1 MALDNDIVNSF
12 LLIEKRTKGW
22 RRDASLDFMENY
34 PYEVVFGLIE
44 IDFQKIFF
52 AFMVFGATENNGQSK
67 KQFLIG
73 RKIKAFIVKIGLG
86 FHFS

>member
-52 AFMVFGATENNGQSK
+52 AFMVFGAMENNGHQK
-67 KQFLIG
+67 YNF
-73 RKIKAFIVKIGLG
+73 
-86 FHFS
+86 